1 MSNYNFWNRWQH
13 KTRIE
18 KIAIQQVIKT
28 RRLVRKAV
36 PAKGLVAIYIKGS
49 FVRREMTPVSDVD
62 MVPIVTA
69 NSYEGQVFELNDKD
83 ISPVMI
89 IPLSLWELKHNRL
102 FSQTDIT
109 PDTRALPDI
118 FLKKLD
124 QYKLIYGRPLDPNKF
139 PIRSDKVLL
148 RSAIQKIKKAYIPAY
163 LSGKIGLA
171 TLAKEFFWLVELEQN
186 IQGQKV
192 QHSFSG
198 IMKAVSDKEHL
209 VHKAYY
215 LKNSSR
221 LSKLVKQKF
230 IYQLKKYL
238 QNLEKSS

>member
-1 MSNYNFWNRWQH
+1 MPNYNFWKNWEH

-28 RRLVRKAV
+28 RKLVIKAV

-49 FVRREMTPVSDVD
+49 FVRREMTTASDVD

-69 NSYEGQVFELNDKD
+69 NNYEGSIFELNDPA
-83 ISPVMI
+83 ISPVMV

-102 FSQTDIT
+102 FSKTDFK

-118 FLKKLD
+118 FLRKLD
-124 QYKLIYGRPLDPNKF
+124 QYKLIYGKPLDPRKF

-148 RSAIQKIKKAYIPAY
+148 RAAVKKIKQAYIPAY
-163 LSGKIGLA
+163 LSGQISLA
-171 TLAKEFFWLVELEQN
+171 ILAKEFFWLVELEKN

-192 QHSFSG
+192 QHSFAG

-230 IYQLKKYL
+230 IDQLKKYL
-238 QNLEKSS
+238 QNLEK